1 MHAISCAKS
10 VEEKTRRILSE
21 IFAGCPVE
29 NVGVRL
35 WDDSIWP
42 NDRPSSATLV
52 LKHPGALARMFL
64 PGTEVGLAE
73 AYLRNDFD
81 IEGDI
86 EAAFELGDFLLSR
99 LGDWKKKL
107 KLAGFL
113 VALPQHDGRSTI
125 ERAARQLLPR
135 IGTKKHSPERD
146 RHAVT
151 FHYNVSNE
159 FYRLWLDRR

>member
-1 MHAISCAKS
+1 MHAISCAKR

-64 PGTEVGLAE
+64 PGTEAGLAE
-73 AYLRNDFD
+73 AYLRGGVANYMGTYWPVND
-81 IEGDI
+81 
-86 EAAFELGDFLLSR
+86 AAAMAFAEEFYTNVINGISLGQSLLLSR
-99 LGDWKKKL
+99 QKVEALGSVDW
-107 KLAGFL
+107 ADYIHIRG
-113 VALPQHDGRSTI
+113 VQDS
-125 ERAARQLLPR
+125 
-135 IGTKKHSPERD
+135 
-146 RHAVT
+146 
-151 FHYNVSNE
+151 
-159 FYRLWLDRR
+159 